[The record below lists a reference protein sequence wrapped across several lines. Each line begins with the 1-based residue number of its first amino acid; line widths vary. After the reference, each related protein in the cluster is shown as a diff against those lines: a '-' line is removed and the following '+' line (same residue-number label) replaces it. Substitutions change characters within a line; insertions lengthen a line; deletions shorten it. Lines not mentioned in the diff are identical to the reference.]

1 MKSKLTVG
9 LVVLM
14 LVVASCASGE
24 GLVNLTPDS
33 RVADGSPS
41 WSPDGSKIVFVSST
55 SSPPDGIPTITD
67 YGIYVMDADGSNRT
81 QVLAPPSGASARRP
95 SWSPD
100 GKRIVFAGNA
110 GTIVTTDLDGS
121 NAVLVVG
128 PTAILGGS
136 DCPSYSPD
144 GTKILFSSQR
154 EAKWQIYVVDVDGSN
169 ETRLS
174 SEKVEREY
182 MPAWSPN
189 GTIIAFQSSRDG
201 NPEIYVMNADGSN
214 PTRLTEHRATDEF
227 PVWSPDGTKIAFISN
242 QDGQRDIYVMNADGS
257 DVTRL
262 TDNSITERTL
272 SWAPDGTKIAFCG
285 YPRDESEANIYV
297 VNVTS

>member
-1 MKSKLTVG
+1 MKRKLTVG
-9 LVVLM
+9 LVVLT

-41 WSPDGSKIVFVSST
+41 WSPDGNKILFLSST

-67 YGIYVMDADGSNRT
+67 YGIYVMDADGRNRT
-81 QVLAPPSGASARRP
+81 QVLALPSDVSARSP

-100 GKRIVFAGNA
+100 GKRIVYASYP
-110 GTIVTTDLDGS
+110 GTIITMDLDGS
-121 NAVLVVG
+121 NPRLVVA
-128 PTAILGGS
+128 PTAIFGDS
-136 DCPSYSPD
+136 DRPSYSPD

-154 EAKWQIYVVDVDGSN
+154 EGKWQIYVVNVDGSN

-174 SEKVEREY
+174 PEEVEREY
-182 MPAWSPN
+182 VPAWSPD
-189 GTIIAFQSSRDG
+189 GTKIVFQSSRDG

-214 PTRLTEHRATDEF
+214 PTRLTDNRATDEF
-227 PVWSPDGTKIAFISN
+227 PVWSPGGKKIAFISN
-242 QDGQRDIYVMNADGS
+242 RDGQRDIYIMNADGS
-257 DVTRL
+257 NVTRL

-272 SWAPDGTKIAFCG
+272 SWAPDGTKIAFHG
-285 YPRDESEANIYV
+285 YPPDGSEANIYV
-297 VNVTS
+297 VHVP